1 MSLATIHNSDRGIA
15 GGEVARAET
24 VACVSAI
31 CLLASAP
38 LFVAIALM
46 IWAG

>member
-1 MSLATIHNSDRGIA
+1 MSLVIEKS
-15 GGEVARAET
+15 GGAVPGGDVAWAER

-38 LFVAIALM
+38 LLAAIALM